1 MTNQEV
7 FDKVATHL
15 LTQNRKSINEEET
28 GNACKYRGPNGLK
41 CAAGIL
47 IPDDIY
53 NSSMENVIIGA
64 VLRKTPKLAPLMP
77 FTNLLNNLQE
87 IHEWEEVQNW
97 KTELQKLAVSHKLST
112 AVLD

>member
-47 IPDDIY
+47 IPDDVY
-53 NSSMENVIIGA
+53 DSCMENVVIDTI
-64 VLRKTPKLAPLMP
+64 LREIPELAHLLP
-77 FTNLLNNLQE
+77 FSSLLFDLQQIHDWKDVPNWKAELQE
-87 IHEWEEVQNW
+87 
-97 KTELQKLAVSHKLST
+97 LAVSYKLST

>member
-15 LTQNRKSINEEET
+15 LTQNRKSII

-47 IPDDIY
+47 IPDDVY
-53 NSSMENVIIGA
+53 DSCMENVVIDTI
-64 VLRKTPKLAPLMP
+64 LREIPELAHLLP
-77 FTNLLNNLQE
+77 FSSLLFDLQQIHDWKDVPNWKAELQE
-87 IHEWEEVQNW
+87 
-97 KTELQKLAVSHKLST
+97 LAVSYKLST